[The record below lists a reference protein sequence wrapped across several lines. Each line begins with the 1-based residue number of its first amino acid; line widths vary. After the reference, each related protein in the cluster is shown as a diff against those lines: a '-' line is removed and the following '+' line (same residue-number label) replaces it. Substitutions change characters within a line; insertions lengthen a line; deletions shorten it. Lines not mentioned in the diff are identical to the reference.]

1 MREGNYNLSVHV
13 VSIFFFPF
21 ICTFTFGFWTVKKN
35 EQSKEKDIHILH
47 LIASGIFMCSQSV
60 TFIVDIH
67 LPLIA
72 WLHIGGHSHK
82 TAEWNQNQKSF
93 CHLLYYAQI
102 DWFLRRVLISVLN
115 CVHVQSGYQHTLIY
129 GNARNNHWHTISNN
143 QHCVI
148 FISLCFPPQHK
159 RIALYHYTLLCICI
173 CVLALERQK

>member
-1 MREGNYNLSVHV
+1 MHLQLSRNACCCVAVIHYILHCVTAWIWHPTPNKWQEIPHATHAGCYLSLNWSRNRQNTWERETIIYQYTWCR
-13 VSIFFFPF
+13 FFFPF

-115 CVHVQSGYQHTLIY
+115 CVHV
-129 GNARNNHWHTISNN
+129 
-143 QHCVI
+143 
-148 FISLCFPPQHK
+148 
-159 RIALYHYTLLCICI
+159 
-173 CVLALERQK
+173 